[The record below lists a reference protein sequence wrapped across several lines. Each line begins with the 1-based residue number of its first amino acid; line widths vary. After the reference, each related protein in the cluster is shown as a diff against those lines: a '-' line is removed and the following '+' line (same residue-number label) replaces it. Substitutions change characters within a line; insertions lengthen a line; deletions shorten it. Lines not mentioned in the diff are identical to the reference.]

1 MKTYTDRETEL
12 MENLGVE
19 KAKTENLKE
28 KLKKM
33 RTYARKARNIALD
46 YFPANEELPEM
57 LTKDLNTFLEDAE
70 NESVIQFLEFEIR
83 SLRERNKKLEYENNR
98 IKEEYRVTMGGANAT
113 KITVP
118 MEKTIPVQ
126 GLPPNQTI

>member
-1 MKTYTDRETEL
+1 
-12 MENLGVE
+12 
-19 KAKTENLKE
+19 
-28 KLKKM
+28 M

-113 KITVP
+113 KITMP
-118 MEKTIPVQ
+118 MGKTVPVQ
-126 GLPPNQTI
+126 GLPPNQTMGVDQLSEKEIQKKILEEINKHENECE